1 MRDTAPRPRELLVK
15 AARMYFVDGRSQGDI
30 ARVLETSRSNVS
42 RMLSTARGLGI
53 VKIRILDERGRDT
66 ELEQALV
73 ERFDLAHVRVAAFQP
88 RQDVLEMA
96 GALAAEWLESALRDG
111 QTLALSGGASLRAV
125 VAAVSVSEPRRV
137 EVVPLAGGLTS
148 DGSLVAGRELVRELA
163 SRLGATSR
171 YLHGPALLHSKEA
184 RDALLAEPA
193 IGRIVA
199 RARTADIALVGIDTL
214 DSGLTS
220 GVLDGLGLTSGQR
233 DAFLSQRPV
242 GDICCRFFDGSGEPI
257 RGVVHDRV
265 LAIDLD
271 DLRHMPTVV
280 GVATG
285 SEKTTAVLA
294 ALRGGHVDGLITDA
308 GLAHSILSADEVPR

>member
-42 RMLSTARGLGI
+42 RMLSTARSLGI
-53 VKIRILDERGRDT
+53 VKIRIQDERGRDT
-66 ELEQALV
+66 DLEQALL
-73 ERFDLAHVRVAAFQP
+73 ERFALTHVRVAAFQP
-88 RQDVLEMA
+88 RQDAPEMA
-96 GALAAEWLESALRDG
+96 GALAADWLENTLRDG
-111 QTLALSGGASLRAV
+111 QTVALSGGASLRAV
-125 VAAVSVSEPRRV
+125 VAAVSVNEPRRV
-137 EVVPLAGGLTS
+137 EVVPLVGGLTT
-148 DGSLVAGRELVRELA
+148 DGSLVAGQELVRDLA

-193 IGRIVA
+193 IGRILT
-199 RARTADIALVGIDTL
+199 RARTADIALVGIDAFG
-214 DSGLTS
+214 SRLTS
-220 GVLDGLGLTSGQR
+220 VVLDGLGLTPEQR
-233 DAFLSQRPV
+233 DAFLSQNPV
-242 GDICCRFFDGSGEPI
+242 GDICCRFFDGNGRPI

-265 LAIDLD
+265 LAMDLD
-271 DLRHMPTVV
+271 DLQHIPTVI

-285 SEKTTAVLA
+285 SEKTIGVLA

-308 GLAHSILSADEVPR
+308 GLAHSILSADNAPL